1 MWAFVTARMRHFSL
15 FAGTLVL
22 AMPSLATLFD
32 VGPMGYHVGS
42 ELFVRVISLFLA
54 MTSLAGVFAVAG
66 YLYWV
71 RVIHPSQI
79 ATARRIASSTSITGR
94 RLRTHP

>member
-1 MWAFVTARMRHFSL
+1 MWAFVTARMRHFIL
-15 FAGTLVL
+15 FAGTMVL

-32 VGPMGYHVGS
+32 VGPMGYHVGAA
-42 ELFVRVISLFLA
+42 LYLRVVSLFLA
-54 MTSLAGVFAVAG
+54 TTAFAGVFGVAG

-79 ATARRIASSTSITGR
+79 ARARRIASSTRVTG